1 MRIGGKGITPVGA
14 ALVGNATVTLFKGA
28 VALTS
33 GSSAMFAEAVHS
45 FADTLNQALLL
56 VGLRRSRKK
65 PDEEFGYGY
74 GFERFFWALISACG
88 IFFVGAGVTI
98 YHGITSL
105 QHPEPVSIDILIFVV
120 LFIALVIESWTLLV
134 AGRSLKAA
142 HPTLSWKERI
152 NHADPTTL
160 AVFLEDG
167 IAVLGVVVAATAIT
181 LSYVTGSAAWD
192 AGGSIVIGLLL
203 ACAAIMLIIKNRQ
216 YLIGRSIPES
226 ERELIL
232 ALLAKEPVI
241 ERVIDFKS
249 TVLDIGVYRIKCE
262 IEFNGSALLFEA
274 HQMDDLKADFDKVH
288 NDYEAFK
295 KFYVDY
301 ADRIPRLMGK
311 KIDDIESRLRENFP
325 QVRHIDIEIN

>member
-1 MRIGGKGITPVGA
+1 MTPVIA
-14 ALVGNATVTLFKGA
+14 ALVGNTTVTLIKGA
-28 VALTS
+28 VAVSS
-33 GSSAMFAEAVHS
+33 GSSAMFSEAVHS

-56 VGLRRSRKK
+56 IGLRRSRKK

-105 QHPEPVSIDILIFVV
+105 QHPKPVTIDILTFAV
-120 LFIALVIESWTLLV
+120 LFIAFVIEFWTLTV
-134 AGRSLKAA
+134 AARALRES
-142 HPTLSWKERI
+142 HPGFSWRERL

-167 IAVLGVVVAATAIT
+167 IAVIGVSIAAAAISI
-181 LSYVTGSAAWD
+181 SYMTQSVTWD
-192 AGGSIVIGLLL
+192 AYGSILIGILL
-203 ACAAIMLIIKNRQ
+203 AIAAVVLIIKNRQ
-216 YLIGRSIPES
+216 YLIGRSIPEK
-226 ERELIL
+226 ERADIID
-232 ALLAKEPVI
+232 LLVKDPAI

-262 IEFNGSALLFEA
+262 VEFNGSALLHAA
-274 HQMDDLKADFDKVH
+274 HQMDELK
-288 NDYEAFK
+288 NDYEKIKDNYEEFK

-301 ADRIPRLMGK
+301 ADRIPRLIGK
-311 KIDDIESRLRENFP
+311 RIDEIESRIRERFP
-325 QVRHIDIEIN
+325 NVRHIDIEIN